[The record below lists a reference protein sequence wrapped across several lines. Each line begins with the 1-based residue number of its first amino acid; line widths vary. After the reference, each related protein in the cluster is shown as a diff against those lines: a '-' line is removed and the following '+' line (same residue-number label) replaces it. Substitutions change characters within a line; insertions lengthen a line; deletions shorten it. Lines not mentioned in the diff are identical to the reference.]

1 MGGFIRRIVR
11 VFSPPSYTPPPAQT
25 VSAAPAAA
33 AATTISGTKIS
44 SKVRGAGSGITGTV
58 MTDSTGLEDEAN
70 VAQSQLGGTKKKKKT
85 YV

>member
-1 MGGFIRRIVR
+1 MGGFIRRVFR
-11 VFSPPSYTPPPAQT
+11 QVFSPPAYTPPAAQI
-25 VSAAPAAA
+25 VSAAPAA
-33 AATTISGTKIS
+33 TTISGASKM

-70 VAQSQLGGTKKKKKT
+70 VAQAQLGGSKKKKKT

>member
-11 VFSPPSYTPPPAQT
+11 VFSPPSYTPPAAQT
-25 VSAAPAAA
+25 VSAAPT
-33 AATTISGTKIS
+33 AATTIAGTKTS
-44 SKVRGAGSGITGTV
+44 SKVRGAGYGTTTV

-70 VAQSQLGGTKKKKKT
+70 VAQAQLGGSKKKKKT